1 MDTQEVKTPDEQAE
15 TEIIENIQSDGALSE
30 AEQQI
35 IALKDQLLRALAENE
50 NTRRRG
56 QKDKEDALKYGV
68 TNLARDIIGVADN
81 LQRVLEN
88 KSAASDEVNTNE
100 LSKALFSGVD
110 LILKDLTSIFGRHGI
125 QRIEASGQQFD
136 PHSHQA
142 VFEQETDEHTP
153 GAVVQVIQDG
163 YKIHERL
170 LRPAMVAV
178 AKAKVEKAEGA
189 A

>member
-1 MDTQEVKTPDEQAE
+1 MDTQEVKEQEIQTP
-15 TEIIENIQSDGALSE
+15 TENIENQEEVISE

-35 IALKDQLLRALAENE
+35 ITLKDQLLRALAENE

-68 TNLARDIIGVADN
+68 TNLARDIISVSDN
-81 LQRVLEN
+81 LQRVLDN
-88 KSAASDEVNTNE
+88 KSENAAE
-100 LSKALFSGVD
+100 LSEALFSGVN

-125 QRIEASGQQFD
+125 QRIESKGQQFD

-153 GAVVQVIQDG
+153 GTIVQVMQDG

-178 AKAKVEKAEGA
+178 AKTKTQGNQ
-189 A
+189 

>member
-1 MDTQEVKTPDEQAE
+1 MDTQEVKEQEIQTP
-15 TEIIENIQSDGALSE
+15 TENIKNQEEVISE

-35 IALKDQLLRALAENE
+35 ITLKDQLLRALAENE

-68 TNLARDIIGVADN
+68 TNLARDIISVSDN
-81 LQRVLEN
+81 LQRVLDN
-88 KSAASDEVNTNE
+88 KSENAAE
-100 LSKALFSGVD
+100 LSEALFSGVN

-125 QRIEASGQQFD
+125 QRIEAKGQQFD

-153 GAVVQVIQDG
+153 GTIVQVMQDG

-178 AKAKVEKAEGA
+178 AKTKTQGNQ
-189 A
+189 

>member
-1 MDTQEVKTPDEQAE
+1 MDTQDVKTPEQEENVEIQVDETISE
-15 TEIIENIQSDGALSE
+15 T
-30 AEQQI
+30 EQQI
-35 IALKDQLLRALAENE
+35 LTLKDQLLRALAETE
-50 NTRRRG
+50 NTRRRA

-68 TNLARDIIGVADN
+68 TNLARDIVGVADN

-88 KSAASDEVNTNE
+88 KSVTASE
-100 LSKALFSGVD
+100 LSEALFSGVD
-110 LILKDLTSIFGRHGI
+110 LILKDLTNIFARHGI
-125 QRIEASGQQFD
+125 QRIEASGEQFD

-142 VFEQETDEHTP
+142 VFEQETDDHVP
-153 GAVVQVIQDG
+153 GTIVQVMQDG

-178 AKAKVEKAEGA
+178 AKAKSQGA

>member
-1 MDTQEVKTPDEQAE
+1 MDTQEVKEQEIQTP
-15 TEIIENIQSDGALSE
+15 TENIENQEEVISE

-35 IALKDQLLRALAENE
+35 ITLKDQLLRALAENE

-68 TNLARDIIGVADN
+68 TNLARDIISVSDN
-81 LQRVLEN
+81 LQRVLDN
-88 KSAASDEVNTNE
+88 KSENAAE
-100 LSKALFSGVD
+100 LSEALFSGVD

-125 QRIEASGQQFD
+125 QRIEAKGQQFD

-153 GAVVQVIQDG
+153 GTIVQVMQDG

-178 AKAKVEKAEGA
+178 AKTKTQGKQ
-189 A
+189 